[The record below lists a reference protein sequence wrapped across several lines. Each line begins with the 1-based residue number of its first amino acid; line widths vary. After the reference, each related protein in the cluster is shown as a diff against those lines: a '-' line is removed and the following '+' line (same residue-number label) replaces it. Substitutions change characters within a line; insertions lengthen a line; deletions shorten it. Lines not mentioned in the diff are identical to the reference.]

1 MAAQEDAEETASFA
15 VGDAVVA
22 VGEEGAE
29 EDEGV
34 EGNVAGGEG
43 VDGEA
48 EIAPA
53 SDAGEAATARGERG
67 QGSGAVM
74 AAGVAAAQGETAA
87 FFGRWAGFG
96 SIRGACDLRE
106 AEFRVWSLEFKS
118 ERESSEKRAKSER
131 TASQEPE
138 SAGSAGRRKRKS
150 PTGKV
155 RLFSFFT
162 LYIQNTKFRE

>member
-1 MAAQEDAEETASFA
+1 VAAQEDAEETASFA

-22 VGEEGAE
+22 VGEEGTE

-53 SDAGEAATARGERG
+53 SDAGEAAPARGERG

-87 FFGRWAGFG
+87 LLAAGQGLGAFGAHSW
-96 SIRGACDLRE
+96 SSRE
-106 AEFRVWSLEFKS
+106 AEFRV
-118 ERESSEKRAKSER
+118 
-131 TASQEPE
+131 
-138 SAGSAGRRKRKS
+138 
-150 PTGKV
+150 
-155 RLFSFFT
+155 
-162 LYIQNTKFRE
+162 